1 MRLFGR
7 SIHRLAGQTIKESDA
22 GQFRFARYEELPSA
36 VSGDAP
42 DGELDIPGG
51 LIPDAA

>member
-7 SIHRLAGQTIKESDA
+7 SIHRLAGRTIKETDA
-22 GQFRFARYEELPSA
+22 GQFRFTRYEELPLP

-42 DGELDIPGG
+42 DGESDIPGG
-51 LIPDAA
+51 LIPEAA